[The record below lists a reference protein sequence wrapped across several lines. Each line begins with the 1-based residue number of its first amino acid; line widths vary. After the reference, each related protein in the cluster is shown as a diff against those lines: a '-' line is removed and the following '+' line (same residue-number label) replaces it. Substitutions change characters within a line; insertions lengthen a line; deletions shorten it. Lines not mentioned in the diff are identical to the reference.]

1 MKQVDCLESMNFLK
15 NESREQLDSQENVVD
30 KTSIVS
36 PSINGAPFII
46 DLNDQDMKSAAVSL
60 EEIKPSEEASD
71 FQSGELI
78 NDCAHQMMEEPTKKK
93 RGRPKK
99 IPGAVASIPK
109 YIVPNPDSIA

>member
-1 MKQVDCLESMNFLK
+1 MI
-15 NESREQLDSQENVVD
+15 DS
-30 KTSIVS
+30 
-36 PSINGAPFII
+36 
-46 DLNDQDMKSAAVSL
+46 NDQDVKSAAISH

-71 FQSGELI
+71 FQSSELI
-78 NDCAHQMMEEPTKKK
+78 NDCAHKMMEEPMKKK